1 MRIVGW
7 LASAAGLIGVVVF
20 NGLAPLTWVVRRDL
34 RGRARDLLAIPDMG
48 LEAAGA
54 LTGAA
59 TGWLG
64 EASEGIANIRT
75 KADELVRAPVI
86 DAAAATDLAMAVD
99 AFATGPYA
107 QLRALYAGLRERAL
121 AAGDAIRGIGRAVP
135 VLAVAGVVAD
145 RLEEIDAR
153 LLEIDATVTSLAA
166 LGPAGLAEPGVAATV
181 SERAAA
187 AQERI
192 EAIGASVAEIDAWL
206 EFESRAGRRGRPEER
221 HPPDRR
227 GGHRDRRVPVR
238 LLAQR
243 AAVPAGPPLEQ
254 PFALTSPGRGSSR
267 SVGTRLFGSS
277 PSARSPRAAGEDRFR
292 GCGTQVRLP
301 DPRTRLV
308 AIPMQQIAAA
318 TANASWIAAV
328 SAALAWAA
336 GVPALPLARCT
347 GSRVATIAALSA
359 IPSACPTTRI
369 WARVPTRCRPARRG
383 TEPSTALLLGL
394 MNRPCPSPSR
404 TSRQSRSPS
413 VKSAGSWVRL
423 SSARVMI
430 AMPALARTLGPK
442 RSDAAR

>member
-7 LASAAGLIGVVVF
+7 LASAVGLIGVVVF

-64 EASEGIANIRT
+64 EASEGIANIRA

-86 DAAAATDLAMAVD
+86 DAAAATDLATAVD
-99 AFATGPYA
+99 AFAAGPYA
-107 QLRALYAGLRERAL
+107 RLRALYAGLRERAL

-192 EAIGASVAEIDAWL
+192 DAIGASVAEIDAWL
-206 EFESRAGRRGRPEER
+206 EFEP
-221 HPPDRR
+221 
-227 GGHRDRRVPVR
+227 
-238 LLAQR
+238 
-243 AAVPAGPPLEQ
+243 
-254 PFALTSPGRGSSR
+254 
-267 SVGTRLFGSS
+267 
-277 PSARSPRAAGEDRFR
+277 
-292 GCGTQVRLP
+292 
-301 DPRTRLV
+301 
-308 AIPMQQIAAA
+308 
-318 TANASWIAAV
+318 
-328 SAALAWAA
+328 
-336 GVPALPLARCT
+336 
-347 GSRVATIAALSA
+347 
-359 IPSACPTTRI
+359 
-369 WARVPTRCRPARRG
+369 
-383 TEPSTALLLGL
+383 
-394 MNRPCPSPSR
+394 
-404 TSRQSRSPS
+404 
-413 VKSAGSWVRL
+413 
-423 SSARVMI
+423 
-430 AMPALARTLGPK
+430 
-442 RSDAAR
+442 